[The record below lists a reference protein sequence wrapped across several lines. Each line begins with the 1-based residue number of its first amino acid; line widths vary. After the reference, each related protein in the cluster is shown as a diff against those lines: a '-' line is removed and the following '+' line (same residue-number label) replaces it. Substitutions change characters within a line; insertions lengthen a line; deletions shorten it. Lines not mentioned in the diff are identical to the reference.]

1 MLDYAG
7 NYQRLGGVAMLESY
21 VREFRGEVEEI
32 VSAEEIRKPQVK
44 KERKVFPGVRT
55 LVPINPMTGE
65 AAKPGDTLT
74 LEVHDV
80 SCFAL
85 NIKGRA
91 KKSVMV
97 QYVTTTPENARI
109 DCSLFLNTE
118 DGNFDKEKLFFHN
131 RRMAVKLPVL
141 ADVAAWQIRAAK
153 LPKQVKATKKGKY
166 WNVVE
171 ELF

>member
-1 MLDYAG
+1 
-7 NYQRLGGVAMLESY
+7 
-21 VREFRGEVEEI
+21 
-32 VSAEEIRKPQVK
+32 
-44 KERKVFPGVRT
+44 
-55 LVPINPMTGE
+55 
-65 AAKPGDTLT
+65 
-74 LEVHDV
+74 
-80 SCFAL
+80 
-85 NIKGRA
+85 
-91 KKSVMV
+91 MV